1 MTQEI
6 DSRGAGET
14 ELECQED
21 TDECHE
27 KNRRVE
33 FLVESE

>member
-1 MTQEI
+1 M
-6 DSRGAGET
+6 DGRGAGET
-14 ELECQED
+14 EHACSED

-33 FLVESE
+33 FIVEQ